1 MQTMTALL
9 VALAFLSACAS
20 FPQPTADRSTPEG
33 RALLEEAARAHG
45 WKAYQRIA
53 DISVSYD
60 GQWNSTA
67 TRLQPILVDS
77 QFRGSSEERMVL
89 ASGQIGQAHTGPGGT
104 KQVARAP
111 NTLSV
116 WYNDKPEP
124 DEEKRAAAA
133 LVADGYRLFL
143 QGPLYLLERDA
154 IVEHAGNDVIDGI
167 ECDRLFARLRPGLG
181 NASEDSVML
190 WIDKKDRL
198 TRRIWISVNGL
209 SSTRGAIAEI
219 DLFDYRVLGGV
230 HWPTAFVERL
240 KRPLLIDI
248 HRWKLIG
255 LDLNRGFSSG
265 DISGPSFL
273 GAAAKPALPLPRP

>member
-1 MQTMTALL
+1 MRTMAALL
-9 VALAFLSACAS
+9 VALTLLGACAS
-20 FPQPTADRSTPEG
+20 FPQATADRSTPEG
-33 RALLEEAARAHG
+33 RALLEDAARAHG
-45 WKAYQRIA
+45 WEAYRRIS

-60 GQWNSTA
+60 GRWQSTVM
-67 TRLQPILVDS
+67 RLQPILVDS
-77 QFRGSSEERMVL
+77 QFRGSSEERMIL
-89 ASGQIGQAHTGPGGT
+89 ASRQIGQTHKGPGGS

-116 WYNDKPEP
+116 WYNDKAES
-124 DEEKRAAAA
+124 DAEKRAAAA

-154 IVEHAGNDVIDGI
+154 IVEHAGTDVVDGI

-181 NASEDSVML
+181 NAFEDNVML

-209 SSTRGAIAEI
+209 STTQGTIAEI

-230 HWPTAFVERL
+230 QWPTAFVERL
-240 KRPLLIDI
+240 KRPLLLDV
-248 HRWKLIG
+248 HRWKMTG
-255 LDLNRGFSSG
+255 LDLNRGFSST

-273 GAAAKPALPLPRP
+273 GAAVKPALPLPGP